1 MLIRKLLYLGLPLL
15 FFLSGCMKDDQL
27 WEFKSPAFNLPY
39 SGIFVINEGNFMYG
53 NASLTYYDPE
63 TRQVIDDVFFQ
74 TNALPLG
81 DVALSMTIRDS
92 LGYVVV
98 NNSGR
103 IYIIDTGTFEL
114 KGKIT
119 GLTSPRYMHFISET
133 KAYVSDLYA
142 RSIAVVNPQ
151 TREVTGSIS
160 VNNSNGDFPQ
170 HATEQMLQ
178 YDRFVY
184 VNCWSY
190 DKQVLVIDSELD
202 RVVDSIEV
210 LKQPNSMVLDRHNAL
225 WVLCDG
231 GAEGSPYGN
240 EAAGLLKIGAGS
252 TEAQIIHRFS
262 PGEIPRD
269 LKING
274 TGDTLFYINGNVYQF
289 AVNGFND
296 PKLLI
301 ESPYEGKMWTGF
313 YGLDVDPHSSELYV
327 ADAIDFVQRGMVYR
341 FTPEGMPVDTFR
353 TGIAPGGFCFNF

>member
-1 MLIRKLLYLGLPLL
+1 MLIRKLIYIGLPLL
-15 FFLSGCMKDDQL
+15 LSLAGCMKDDEL
-27 WEFKSPAFNLPY
+27 WEFEKPAYDIPY

-63 TRQVIDDVFFQ
+63 TRQVLDDVFFQ

-81 DVALSMTIRDS
+81 DVAHSMTIRDS
-92 LGYVVV
+92 LAYVVV

-103 IYIIDTGTFEL
+103 IYVINTNTFEV

-142 RSIAVVNPQ
+142 RSITVVNPQ
-151 TREVTGSIS
+151 TREVIGAIPVS
-160 VNNSNGDFPQ
+160 NNNNDFYQ

-178 YDRFVY
+178 YERFVY
-184 VNCWSY
+184 TNCWSY
-190 DKQVLVIDSELD
+190 DNQVLVIDSEED
-202 RVVDSIEV
+202 RVVDSIAV
-210 LKQPNSMVLDRHNAL
+210 RKQPNSMVMDRQNAL

-240 EAAGLLKIGAGS
+240 ESGGLMKIGVGS
-252 TEAQIIHRFS
+252 TEPELILDFS
-262 PGEIPRD
+262 LGEMPRD

-274 TGDTLFYINGNVYQF
+274 TGDTLYYINGDVYRYAIF
-289 AVNGFND
+289 DSSG
-296 PKLLI
+296 PELLI
-301 ESPYEGKMWTGF
+301 ESPYEASIISGF
-313 YGLDVDPHSSELYV
+313 YGLEVDPTSSEIYV

-341 FTPEGMPVDTFR
+341 FTPEGVPVDTFR
-353 TGIAPGGFCFNF
+353 SGIAPGGFCFNF